1 LSLYAVNMP
10 GMMMPN
16 FITNLP
22 KGIAVVLTAA
32 MPVLELRGAIPLGLF
47 FFHLSLPK
55 VYLLSVFGNI
65 LPVIPLL
72 YIYHYFFSWLSRFR
86 IFRWWVEKVQKR
98 SGIVKKLYFWG
109 LVIFVS
115 IPLPVTGAWT
125 GALAASLCKIG
136 IRKSFFAILLG
147 VLLAGIIVSLVSLG
161 VINAYVFI
169 QKIF

>member
-1 LSLYAVNMP
+1 MH
-10 GMMMPN
+10 GMVIPN
-16 FITNLP
+16 LITNLP
-22 KGIAVVLTAA
+22 KEIAVVFTAA
-32 MPVLELRGAIPLGLF
+32 MPVLELRGAIPLGIAL
-47 FFHLSLPK
+47 HMPLLK
-55 VYLLSVFGNI
+55 TYILSVFGNM

-72 YIYHYFFSWLSRFR
+72 YIYHYSFSRLSRFR

-115 IPLPVTGAWT
+115 VPLPVTGAWT

-147 VLLAGIIVSLVSLG
+147 VLLAGVVVSLVSLG
-161 VINAYVFI
+161 VINTYAFM
-169 QKIF
+169 QKMF